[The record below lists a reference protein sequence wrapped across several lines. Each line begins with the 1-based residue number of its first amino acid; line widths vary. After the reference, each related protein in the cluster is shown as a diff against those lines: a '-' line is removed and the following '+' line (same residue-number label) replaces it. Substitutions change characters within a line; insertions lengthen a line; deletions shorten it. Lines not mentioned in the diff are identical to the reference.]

1 MSDNKSAQYGYL
13 EYNYDS
19 HLPTTTTQKRQAATL
34 PLRAEFVKYISL
46 SASDDDSITSTAG
59 NLATKRQ
66 RNYYTIQILQRELS
80 I

>member
-1 MSDNKSAQYGYL
+1 MVTWS
-13 EYNYDS
+13 
-19 HLPTTTTQKRQAATL
+19 TTMILTYPQQQLKKDKHATL

-46 SASDDDSITSTAG
+46 RASYDDSITSTAG